1 MTQEK
6 TSLAQRYKRL
16 ETKRNQVLERAR
28 ECAKLTIPS
37 IQPPDSFDEQT
48 ALYKPYQSQGARGV
62 NNLASK
68 LMMTLLPPNAPF
80 FRFTLDPA
88 MIAEAGGDTTE
99 VESTLAEMENILQ
112 QSIETS
118 GERLQIYQM
127 LRLLITTGNAL
138 LYFPYSDG
146 GITLKVYRL
155 DQYVVLRDPL
165 GNLLELIIKEQ
176 IAPMAISDEAI
187 RSKVLS
193 QKDENKTYVDLY
205 TRAVLDDKVGKWL
218 VTQEIN
224 GLEISESSGEFE
236 LGELPYLA
244 LRWSALPNEDYG
256 RSYVD
261 EVIGDLRSLEGLSQ
275 ARQEASAAAA
285 KVLIFCDPNGTTS
298 PNDVAKADN
307 LEVIT
312 GRATEVT
319 AFQLNKSMDLGA
331 VRESINDLKQDLA
344 YHFLLN
350 SSIQRQAER
359 VTAEEIRTMASEL
372 EASLGGTY
380 TVLSQEFQLPY
391 IRLKIQRLRDA
402 GIFPEGSEAIDP
414 VVTTGLDGLGRGAEL
429 DKLLGF
435 IQGAMGLGGQAT
447 SMLNYGYILSQMA
460 VSSGLKPDELL
471 ISPEAMEQNRQ
482 QAQMEQ
488 LGQSIA
494 PQVAKGAMDGL
505 NNMPPEAMQS
515 MAQAMGNIPPEAMQ
529 GMM

>member
-1 MTQEK
+1 MMQEAV
-6 TSLAQRYKRL
+6 SLAQRYKKL
-16 ETKRNQVLERAR
+16 ESRRNPVLERAR

-88 MIAEAGGDTTE
+88 LIAEAGGDMAQ
-99 VESTLAEMENILQ
+99 VENTLAEMENILQ

-138 LYFPYSDG
+138 LYFPDIDG
-146 GITLKVYRL
+146 NATLKVYRL

-165 GNLLELIIKEQ
+165 GNLLELLIKEQ
-176 IAPMAISDEAI
+176 IAPMAINNEAI
-187 RSKVLS
+187 RSKILS

-205 TRAVLDDKVGKWL
+205 TRAVFDDKANKWL

-224 GLEISESSGEFE
+224 GIEISESSGEFE
-236 LGELPYLA
+236 ANELPYLA

-275 ARQEASAAAA
+275 ARQEATAAAA

-298 PNDVAKADN
+298 PNDIAKADN

-319 AFQLNKSMDLGA
+319 AFQLNKGMDLNA
-331 VRESINDLKQDLA
+331 VRENINDLKQDLA

-359 VTAEEIRTMASEL
+359 VTAEEIRTMAGEL

-391 IRLKIQRLRDA
+391 IRLKVQRLRDN
-402 GIFPEGSEAIDP
+402 GVFPEGSEAIEP
-414 VVTTGLDGLGRGAEL
+414 IITTGLDGLGRGAEM
-429 DKLLGF
+429 DKLMSF
-435 IQGAMGLGGQAT
+435 IQGAVGLGGQAI
-447 SMLNYGYILSQMA
+447 SMLNFSYILSQMA
-460 VSSGLKPDELL
+460 VSSGIKPNEIL
-471 ISPEAMEQNRQ
+471 ISPEQMQQNHE

-488 LGQSIA
+488 LGQSVA
-494 PQVAKGAMDGL
+494 PEIAKGAINGL
-505 NNMPPEAMQS
+505 NNMSPEDMQG
-515 MAQAMGNIPPEAMQ
+515 MAQAIGNIPPEAMQ